1 MKKTK
6 HEKFL
11 QELRTPI
18 LNMEK
23 AQRSRKASESNKTRF
38 SGTGASCSKQTE
50 ASVSGENSD
59 LMAELE
65 AKFDA
70 LFGNLDDDEN

>member
-6 HEKFL
+6 HEAFL
-11 QELRTPI
+11 QELRTPV
-18 LNMEK
+18 LRVEE
-23 AQRSRKASESNKTRF
+23 AQCSRKTSETIRNRSSRT
-38 SGTGASCSKQTE
+38 SGSRAKRPDGSA
-50 ASVSGENSD
+50 SGENGD

-70 LFGNLDDDEN
+70 LFGNLDDDDN

>member
-23 AQRSRKASESNKTRF
+23 AQRSCKAGESNKTRF
-38 SGTGASCSKQTE
+38 SGTGASCSKQPE
-50 ASVSGENSD
+50 ASASGENSD

-70 LFGNLDDDEN
+70 LFGNLDDDD

>member
-6 HEKFL
+6 HEAFL
-11 QELRTPI
+11 QELRTPV
-18 LNMEK
+18 LRVEE
-23 AQRSRKASESNKTRF
+23 AQCSRKTSETIRSRSSST
-38 SGTGASCSKQTE
+38 SGSHTKRPDGAT
-50 ASVSGENSD
+50 SGENSD

-70 LFGNLDDDEN
+70 LFGNLDDDDD

>member
-6 HEKFL
+6 HETFL
-11 QELRTPI
+11 QELCTPI

-23 AQRSRKASESNKTRF
+23 TQRSRKAAESNKTRS
-38 SGTGASCSKQTE
+38 SGIEDSRSKRPE
-50 ASVSGENSD
+50 ASASGENSD

-70 LFGNLDDDEN
+70 LFGNLDDDDD

>member
-11 QELRTPI
+11 QELRTPV
-18 LNMEK
+18 LRMEG
-23 AQRSRKASESNKTRF
+23 AQCSRKTSETIRGRSSST
-38 SGTGASCSKQTE
+38 SGSRTKRPDG
-50 ASVSGENSD
+50 SVSGENSD

-70 LFGNLDDDEN
+70 LLGNLDDDDN

>member
-6 HEKFL
+6 HETFL

-23 AQRSRKASESNKTRF
+23 TQWPRKAAESNKTRS
-38 SGTGASCSKQTE
+38 SGIENSCSKRPE
-50 ASVSGENSD
+50 ASASGENSD

-70 LFGNLDDDEN
+70 LFGNLDDDDD